1 MEKEK
6 KKISC
11 SYAVLVIILFATV
24 CFLTDYILI
33 DRKLRSCNCPK
44 CEVTGNEVLSIDKDN
59 IQNGENNSYNY
70 ENVVGYYS
78 YSSKSETGEWFND
91 IHYSLYLY
99 EDATFYLSYQH
110 QKDIGGI
117 MGNYILDGNEITLN
131 YILRHISNGAVLFE
145 AEGNSKLFIE
155 NNNINGILNLPGDLL
170 VEVNISKAEGN
181 YEQNKIEDFL
191 DKFQVC
197 NSTNNYCK

>member
-6 KKISC
+6 KKISF
-11 SYAVLVIILFATV
+11 SYALLVVILFAALAFV
-24 CFLTDYILI
+24 TDYAII
-33 DRKLRSCNCPK
+33 ERKMNKCNCSE
-44 CEVTGNEVLSIDKDN
+44 CEVTSNEVLSIDKDN
-59 IQNGENNSYNY
+59 IQNEENNSYNY
-70 ENVVGYYS
+70 DNVVGYYS
-78 YSSKSETGEWFND
+78 YSLKSETGEWFND

-99 EDATFYLSYQH
+99 DDATFYLSYQQ

-117 MGNYILDGNEITLN
+117 MGNYFLVGDEIILN

-145 AEGNSKLFIE
+145 AEGNSKLSIE
-155 NNNINGILNLPGDLL
+155 NNNIKGILNLPGDLL